1 MAKENYTGLDPHQLA
16 FIKAVKE
23 MAHAKRPHEV
33 FRDFCELAALSFS
46 CAVDWIQAEQREERY
61 RQVVASY
68 PATEV
73 RRFSE
78 LLGYIVESLG
88 DHMHDALGE
97 IFMAMDLGSHWHGQF
112 FTPYPVAQMM
122 GAMVAPSGPAA
133 LPESGF
139 QSVCEPAVG
148 AGAMVIAMA
157 DAMLSAKINYQ
168 QCMHVFA
175 IDIDPLAVHMAYI
188 QFSLLHIPAV
198 VFHGNTITAEM
209 HSYWLTPAH
218 VLGLWDLRLRKT
230 DTEAA
235 PQPVEAFE
243 IPASQPQTRDAP
255 AVLASARDEV
265 VSRRIEVGAQLGLF
279 D

>member
-23 MAHAKRPHEV
+23 MAQAKRPHEV
-33 FRDFCELAALSFS
+33 FRDFCELSALSFS
-46 CAVDWIQAEQREERY
+46 CAVDWIQAKQREERY

-68 PATEV
+68 GATDV
-73 RRFSE
+73 QRFPE
-78 LLGYIVESLG
+78 LLGHVVESLG
-88 DHMHDALGE
+88 ARMHDALGE
-97 IFMAMDLGSHWHGQF
+97 IFMAMDFGSHWHGQF

-122 GAMVAPSGPAA
+122 GAMVAPSGPEA
-133 LPESGF
+133 LPKSGF
-139 QSVCEPAVG
+139 HSVCEPAVG

-168 QCMHVFA
+168 QCMHVTA
-175 IDIDPLAVHMAYI
+175 IDVDPLAVHMAYI

-198 VFHGNTITAEM
+198 VFHGNTITAET
-209 HSYWLTPAH
+209 HSHWLTPAH

-230 DTEAA
+230 TADSS
-235 PQPVEAFE
+235 PQAVEAFE
-243 IPASQPQTRDAP
+243 HSESQPQTRDAP

-265 VSRRIEVGAQLGLF
+265 ISRRIEAGAQLGLF
-279 D
+279 E